1 MAPLVLQVLMSDFTA
16 DDSARRTQLL
26 NLVGDGA
33 HSSRCVERA
42 TDIDSLEMLRYT
54 HGTRVDPTRNSA
66 NDQAYISGA
75 ACTWTPGNTECLTL
89 PARLQSNTHGLCG
102 ISATRHPVST

>member
-1 MAPLVLQVLMSDFTA
+1 MAPLVVQVLMSDFTA

-54 HGTRVDPTRNSA
+54 HGTRVDPTRNNA

-75 ACTWTPGNTECLTL
+75 VCTWSPGNTECL
-89 PARLQSNTHGLCG
+89 
-102 ISATRHPVST
+102 

>member
-1 MAPLVLQVLMSDFTA
+1 MVGITVSGRINSRKQVRFLLRWHLLVLQVLMSDFTA

-54 HGTRVDPTRNSA
+54 HGTRVDPTRNNA

-75 ACTWTPGNTECLTL
+75 VCTWSPGNTECL
-89 PARLQSNTHGLCG
+89 
-102 ISATRHPVST
+102 